1 MPAERARIKSGFLF
15 CKVPSF
21 PLIWVWIE
29 TNIFQDEEKGQ
40 LMIKLLIRTFIRTVV
55 FLSFLINQISSHFFT
70 QWINKRNVTN
80 EHFYQT
86 LCVWSHKASLLRKS
100 FNTHN
105 EAMKHEFYLEFDMD
119 CRLFTHNSDIDI
131 SEHVLVQHTVFKTR
145 KWVQNNN
152 THTHCWNLA

>member
-1 MPAERARIKSGFLF
+1 MPCERTRIKSDFYLP
-15 CKVPSF
+15 KSRVF
-21 PLIWVWIE
+21 PLVWIE

-55 FLSFLINQISSHFFT
+55 FLSFVINQISSHFFT
-70 QWINKRNVTN
+70 QWINKRNVNISTK
-80 EHFYQT
+80 
-86 LCVWSHKASLLRKS
+86 LCVYEVTKSQSSSLLRKT

-131 SEHVLVQHTVFKTR
+131 SEHVLR
-145 KWVQNNN
+145 CN
-152 THTHCWNLA
+152 TQYSKLCTKQ

>member
-70 QWINKRNVTN
+70 Q
-80 EHFYQT
+80 
-86 LCVWSHKASLLRKS
+86 
-100 FNTHN
+100 
-105 EAMKHEFYLEFDMD
+105 
-119 CRLFTHNSDIDI
+119 
-131 SEHVLVQHTVFKTR
+131 
-145 KWVQNNN
+145 
-152 THTHCWNLA
+152 

>member
-70 QWINKRNVTN
+70 QWINKRNVSKWAFLPN
-80 EHFYQT
+80 FVCMKSQ
-86 LCVWSHKASLLRKS
+86 SSSLLRKS

-131 SEHVLVQHTVFKTR
+131 SEHVLVQHTVFKTVY
-145 KWVQNNN
+145 K
-152 THTHCWNLA
+152 TIIHTTAT